1 MHKREK
7 KEAMSL
13 KPQPIGPI
21 PEETARIARAA
32 YPSGN
37 IYLQLRDTLGTIY
50 EDEQFADLFP
60 QRGQPAETPWRLA
73 LVSVLQFL
81 EGLSDRQAADAVRGR
96 LDWNWATPALITRC
110 WSSFGNACSAG
121 SRTCSSLTCCSAGC
135 GREAISKRADA
146 SAATPRMCWPRF
158 ARSIAWKGWE
168 KPCVPPSIGWRW
180 PLPSGW
186 RGRCRWTG

>member
-32 YPSGN
+32 YPKGT

-73 LVSVLQFL
+73 LVSVMQFR

-96 LDWNWATPALITRC
+96 LDWKYLLGLAVDDPG
-110 WSSFGNACSAG
+110 F
-121 SRTCSSLTCCSAGC
+121 
-135 GREAISKRADA
+135 DA
-146 SAATPRMCWPRF
+146 SVLVEFRQRLLASKEESLLFDLLLRKLREHGYLKPRGHQR
-158 ARSIAWKGWE
+158 
-168 KPCVPPSIGWRW
+168 
-180 PLPSGW
+180 
-186 RGRCRWTG
+186 T

>member
-32 YPSGN
+32 YPKGT

-73 LVSVLQFL
+73 LVSVLQFR

-96 LDWNWATPALITRC
+96 LDWKYLLGLEVDDPG
-110 WSSFGNACSAG
+110 F
-121 SRTCSSLTCCSAGC
+121 
-135 GREAISKRADA
+135 DA
-146 SAATPRMCWPRF
+146 SVLVEFRQRLL
-158 ARSIAWKGWE
+158 RSEERRVGKECGVQSWAW
-168 KPCVPPSIGWRW
+168 R
-180 PLPSGW
+180 
-186 RGRCRWTG
+186 